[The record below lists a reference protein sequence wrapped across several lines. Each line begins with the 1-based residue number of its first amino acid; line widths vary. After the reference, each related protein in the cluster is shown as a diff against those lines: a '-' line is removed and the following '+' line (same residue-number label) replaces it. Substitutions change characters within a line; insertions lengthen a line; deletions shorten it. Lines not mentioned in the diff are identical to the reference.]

1 MRIHEIFE
9 SIQGEGIWLGM
20 PSHFIRVAGCNLR
33 CRWCDTVRARS
44 MRDSVEWS
52 VDELVQRALVASM
65 QHVVITGGEPTQYA
79 EELKDLCKEL
89 RRAGKTVTVESNAT
103 RFVHCAA
110 HLMSLS
116 PKAHAWREDV
126 LKEYVRR
133 SERVQVKLV
142 AGSVQ
147 EAKRL
152 YERVTGLGIPN
163 EQIFVMPRARTRGE
177 HLLLANELIPWCM
190 ARGVRVGVRAQTL
203 LWNNAAGR

>member
-9 SIQGEGIWLGM
+9 SIQGEGIWLGV
-20 PSHFIRVAGCNLR
+20 PSCFIRVAGCNLR
-33 CRWCDTVRARS
+33 CRWCDTARARS
-44 MRDSVEWS
+44 ARNGVEWS
-52 VDELVQRALVASM
+52 VDELVQRASVVPV

-79 EELKDLCKEL
+79 EELMALCKEL

-133 SERVQVKLV
+133 SECVQVKLV
-142 AGSVQ
+142 AGTAQ

-152 YERVTGLGIPN
+152 YDRVTGLGIPR
-163 EQIFVMPRARTRGE
+163 EQIFVMPRARTRRE
-177 HLLLANELIPWCM
+177 HLVVADELIPWCV
-190 ARGVRVGVRAQTL
+190 ARGVRFGLRAQTL
-203 LWNNAAGR
+203 LWNNAVGR